1 MALEAGVCEFMGEKS
16 SEGDTKK
23 AVSASV
29 TLKQEEA
36 TWPHEMNFS

>member
-1 MALEAGVCEFMGEKS
+1 MGEKS